1 MKKVLFTVFLALL
14 LPTSIKAGSLVPAA
28 CQPTLVDNVK
38 IIVCPEGTVLTD
50 KQQERISAINNR
62 LIENQ
67 TRREDKIQQLEEKKA
82 QVKEKIEVRKASKA
96 AALEQRN
103 QERVRALWGR
113 LNRKYLA
120 AIERLQILVSR
131 IESRLLKFEGAYPEL
146 DVAGVQ
152 SQLEDAKE
160 LLAQAEADL
169 AASNIEVEDVI
180 VSNTPKESFDT
191 VKDTVVEIK
200 ETLKEV
206 HSILV
211 HVIGD
216 IRGLRIGN
224 TPIVQPQNSTNSA
237 EPTAIPV
244 N

>member
-1 MKKVLFTVFLALL
+1 
-14 LPTSIKAGSLVPAA
+14 
-28 CQPTLVDNVK
+28 
-38 IIVCPEGTVLTD
+38 
-50 KQQERISAINNR
+50 
-62 LIENQ
+62 
-67 TRREDKIQQLEEKKA
+67 
-82 QVKEKIEVRKASKA
+82 
-96 AALEQRN
+96 
-103 QERVRALWGR
+103 
-113 LNRKYLA
+113 
-120 AIERLQILVSR
+120 
-131 IESRLLKFEGAYPEL
+131 
-146 DVAGVQ
+146 
-152 SQLEDAKE
+152 LEDAKE

-180 VSNTPKESFDT
+180 VSDTPKETFDT